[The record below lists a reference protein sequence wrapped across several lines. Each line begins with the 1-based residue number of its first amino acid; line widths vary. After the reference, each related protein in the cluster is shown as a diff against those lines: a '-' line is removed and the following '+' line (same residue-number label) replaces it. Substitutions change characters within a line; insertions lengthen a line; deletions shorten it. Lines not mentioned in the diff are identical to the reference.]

1 MSTVS
6 MKQLL
11 ESGVHFGHQTRR
23 WNPKMKRY
31 IFGQRNGIYII
42 DLKKTVR
49 LLKEACRFIRDI
61 SFEGKSVLF
70 VGTKK
75 QAQETV
81 IEEAKRCNQ
90 FYVHQRWLGGMLTNY
105 QTVSKSISRMKE
117 IEAMF
122 EDGTAEKLTKRERTL
137 LLKRRDRMQKVLAGI
152 REMKNLPGALFI
164 TDTRKEAIAIAEART
179 LGIPVVAIVDSNCDP
194 DLVDHVIPGN
204 DDAIRAVRLI
214 TSRIADSVLEGVAA
228 ATEGEGM
235 SEEDQAAMMDA
246 AEGSA
251 GVAPAPVAVE
261 TSPAPPA
268 QEAPVAEAPAVQPAA
283 PAAAPQ
289 PAAPQPAAAE
299 APVAAPSPAV
309 EKAPPPPPTPE
320 QEATQKLASV
330 FEKRFSQD

>member
-31 IFGQRNGIYII
+31 IFGQRNGIYVI

-49 LLKEACRFIRDI
+49 LLKEACRFVRDI
-61 SFEGKSVLF
+61 AFEGKSVLF

-122 EDGTAEKLTKRERTL
+122 EDGTAEMLTKRERTL

-228 ATEGEGM
+228 ATEGDDM

-246 AEGSA
+246 AADGAE
-251 GVAPAPVAVE
+251 VVQTPVAVE
-261 TSPAPPA
+261 SSATPPA
-268 QEAPVAEAPAVQPAA
+268 QEAVTPVAVAPAVQAAAPEA
-283 PAAAPQ
+283 PAAAA
-289 PAAPQPAAAE
+289 PA
-299 APVAAPSPAV
+299 PAV